1 MSCIQEKYINTWCLI
16 TEDITFKITKNAEKT
31 AQCDLTI
38 FEDFFTMK
46 SLDIIFRQITM
57 VLFLGFR
64 PFIQ

>member
-31 AQCDLTI
+31 PQCDLTI

-46 SLDIIFRQITM
+46 SLDIIFRQITI

>member
-31 AQCDLTI
+31 PQCDLTI

-46 SLDIIFRQITM
+46 SLDILFRQITM
-57 VLFLGFR
+57 
-64 PFIQ
+64 FIKISINSIN